1 MNRILLP
8 IIAFMLLTTACKTTE
23 NQPPAIPDS
32 PAQTADVSAET
43 AEPTL
48 APSANTPQTEGE
60 TIVKTDE
67 QMTIDDLGFQTDTFT
82 TASGKTVAFQC
93 IKHGSLRIQYDGLEF
108 QIDPVEK
115 LDGND
120 TDYAKFPKAD
130 YILVTHEHYDH
141 LDKDA
146 IAKLAK
152 DGTTI
157 ITNGNCAK
165 QLGRGEILANGDS
178 KILRDDIKIDA
189 VPAYNTTP
197 GHTKFH
203 PKGRDN
209 GFVLTLDGFRVYIA
223 ADTEDIP
230 EMAAIKDID
239 VAFMPCN
246 QPYTMTPAQLAK
258 AAAVVAPKVL
268 FPYHFSATP
277 QDEMKSALKDLNLD
291 LRIRN
296 YQ

>member
-1 MNRILLP
+1 MKRLLLSMM
-8 IIAFMLLTTACKTTE
+8 ACMLLASACKTTE
-23 NQPPAIPDS
+23 NQPPAVPDMPS
-32 PAQTADVSAET
+32 ET
-43 AEPTL
+43 AKVEAADDTPAPT
-48 APSANTPQTEGE
+48 ANTPQTEGE
-60 TIVKTDE
+60 TIVKADE

-82 TASGKTVAFQC
+82 TASGKTVAFHC

-141 LDKDA
+141 LDKAA
-146 IAKLAK
+146 IAKLEK
-152 DGTTI
+152 QGTAI
-157 ITNGNCAK
+157 ITNASCAK
-165 QLGRGEILANGDS
+165 MLGRGEVMANGDS
-178 KILRDDIKIDA
+178 KTLRDDIKIDA
-189 VPAYNTTP
+189 VPAYNTTA

-209 GFVLTLDGFRVYIA
+209 GFVLTLDGFRIYIA

-230 EMAAIKDID
+230 EMADIKDID

-268 FPYHFSATP
+268 FPYHFSDTP
-277 QDEMKSALKDLNLD
+277 QDGMKSALKDLSLD